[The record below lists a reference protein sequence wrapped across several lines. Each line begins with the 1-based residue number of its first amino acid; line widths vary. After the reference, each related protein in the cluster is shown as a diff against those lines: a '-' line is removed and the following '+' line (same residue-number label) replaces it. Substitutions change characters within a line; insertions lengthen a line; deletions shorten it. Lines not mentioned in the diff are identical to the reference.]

1 VTTPEPPAPRGQ
13 GRRRLHPAWIV
24 AGVAFLALV
33 GAAGF
38 RSAPSALIV
47 PLQTEFGWSITEL
60 SAAVSVNILLFGLTA
75 PFAAA
80 LMERFG
86 LRRVTSTALVLIA
99 AGSALSTLVTQS
111 WQLLLTWGVLIG
123 LGTGSMALVFAAL
136 VADRWF
142 LKRKGLITGVL
153 TAGSATGQLIF
164 LPIVA
169 SIAQNESWRW
179 ASLLIAAI
187 ALAVVPIVA
196 IFLRNSPADLGMT
209 PYGSPLDAVP
219 TFPDRSPINPAKRA
233 IQVLGRAAKVRTF
246 WALVAGFA
254 ICGATT
260 NGLVGTHFIPSLHDH
275 GIGETTAAS
284 LLAVV
289 GIFDVVGTIASG
301 WLTDRI
307 NPRILLAAYYAG
319 RGVSLL
325 LLPFL
330 LNAISAG
337 TLQPPII
344 LFVVVYGLDWV
355 ATVPPTAALCREVF
369 GKDGAVV
376 YGWVFAAHQIGAASA
391 ALAAGVIRDALG
403 DYTWAWF
410 GAAGLCVVA
419 AVVSVSITRRRAQPF
434 ETGTSSPQPTP
445 EPAATT

>member
-1 VTTPEPPAPRGQ
+1 MTTAAPGP
-13 GRRRLHPAWIV
+13 RRRLHPAWIV
-24 AGVAFLALV
+24 AAVAFLALV

-47 PLQTEFGWSITEL
+47 PLQEEFGWSLTEL

-86 LRRVTSTALVLIA
+86 LRRVTSTALFLIA
-99 AGSALSTLVTQS
+99 AGAALSTLVTHS
-111 WQLLLTWGVLIG
+111 WQLLLTWGLLIG

-169 SIAQNESWRW
+169 SVAQNDGWRY
-179 ASLLIAAI
+179 ASLIIAAI
-187 ALAVVPIVA
+187 ALAAVPIVA
-196 IFLRNSPADLGMT
+196 IFLRDSPASIGIT
-209 PYGSPLDAVP
+209 PYGSAADALPV
-219 TFPDRSPINPAKRA
+219 FPARSPINPAKRA
-233 IQVLGRAAKVRTF
+233 IQVLGRASKIRTF

-307 NPRILLAAYYAG
+307 NPRVLLAAYYAG

-337 TLQPPII
+337 QLQPPII

-369 GKDGAVV
+369 GADGPVV
-376 YGWVFAAHQIGAASA
+376 YGWVFASHQIGAASA
-391 ALAAGVIRDALG
+391 ALAAGVLRDAFG
-403 DYTWAWF
+403 SYTWAWF

-419 AVVSVSITRRRAQPF
+419 AVVSATITHRPKEPAA
-434 ETGTSSPQPTP
+434 SPAPEPAPTPTP
-445 EPAATT
+445 EPVPAATP

>member
-1 VTTPEPPAPRGQ
+1 VTTPPIARTRN
-13 GRRRLHPAWIV
+13 RRIHPAWIV
-24 AGVAFLALV
+24 AAVAFLALV

-38 RSAPSALIV
+38 RSAPSALIL
-47 PLQTEFGWSITEL
+47 PLQQEFGWSLSEL
-60 SAAVSVNILLFGLTA
+60 STAVAINILLFGLTA

-86 LRRVTSTALVLIA
+86 IRKVTSFALLAIA
-99 AGSALSTLVTQS
+99 AGAALSVFVTQS
-111 WQLLLTWGVLIG
+111 WMLLLTWGVLIG
-123 LGTGSMALVFAAL
+123 IGSGSMALVFAAL
-136 VADRWF
+136 IADRWF

-169 SIAQNESWRW
+169 GLAENESWRY
-179 ASLLIAAI
+179 ASLLIAGI
-187 ALAVVPIVA
+187 ALAVVPFVA

-209 PYGSPLDAVP
+209 PYGSPAGAVP
-219 TFPDRSPINPAKRA
+219 IQPPRSPVNPAKRA
-233 IQVLGRAAKVRTF
+233 IQVLARAAKVRTF

-275 GIGETTAAS
+275 GIGEQTAAS

-307 NPRILLAAYYAG
+307 NPRILLACYYAG

-337 TLQPPII
+337 SLQPPII

-369 GKDGAVV
+369 GKDGSVV
-376 YGWVFAAHQIGAASA
+376 YGWVFASHQIGAS
-391 ALAAGVIRDALG
+391 LAAIGAGLVRDSFG

-419 AVVSVSITRRRAQPF
+419 AIVSVGITRKAQ
-434 ETGTSSPQPTP
+434 
-445 EPAATT
+445 ATLAT

>member
-1 VTTPEPPAPRGQ
+1 
-13 GRRRLHPAWIV
+13 
-24 AGVAFLALV
+24 
-33 GAAGF
+33 
-38 RSAPSALIV
+38 
-47 PLQTEFGWSITEL
+47 
-60 SAAVSVNILLFGLTA
+60 
-75 PFAAA
+75 
-80 LMERFG
+80 
-86 LRRVTSTALVLIA
+86 
-99 AGSALSTLVTQS
+99 
-111 WQLLLTWGVLIG
+111 
-123 LGTGSMALVFAAL
+123 
-136 VADRWF
+136 
-142 LKRKGLITGVL
+142 
-153 TAGSATGQLIF
+153 
-164 LPIVA
+164 
-169 SIAQNESWRW
+169 
-179 ASLLIAAI
+179 
-187 ALAVVPIVA
+187 
-196 IFLRNSPADLGMT
+196 MT

-219 TFPDRSPINPAKRA
+219 TFPERSPVNPAKRA

-275 GIGETTAAS
+275 GIPETTAAS

-289 GIFDVVGTIASG
+289 GVFDVVGTIASG

-319 RGVSLL
+319 RGISLL

-344 LFVVVYGLDWV
+344 LFV
-355 ATVPPTAALCREVF
+355 
-369 GKDGAVV
+369 VV

-419 AVVSVSITRRRAQPF
+419 AVVSVSITRRRAD
-434 ETGTSSPQPTP
+434 G
-445 EPAATT
+445 AALTT